1 MKRYYIVY
9 EGQVQGVGFRGTMI
23 SLARKHDLTGY
34 VRNLLNGKV
43 EVEVQGEDIDP
54 FLKDS
59 LSNRY
64 FIKVKDYSIKQIPVI
79 EDEKQFTVRF

>member
-34 VRNLLNGKV
+34 VR
-43 EVEVQGEDIDP
+43 
-54 FLKDS
+54 KDS
-59 LSNRY
+59 LSDRY

-79 EDEKQFTVRF
+79 ENEKQFTVRF

>member
-1 MKRYYIVY
+1 MKRYFIVY
-9 EGQVQGVGFRGTMI
+9 EGQVQGVGFRE
-23 SLARKHDLTGY
+23 HDLTGY

-59 LSNRY
+59 LSDRY

-79 EDEKQFTVRF
+79 ENEKQFTVRF